1 MKNSHTLSPW
11 GQAGAW
17 SQGTA
22 LRTDHSASDPATA
35 AESTNLIADVCA
47 SFARMLSRKSG

>member
-47 SFARMLSRKSG
+47 SFARMLNRKSG